1 MTLFMSQST
10 LKITAMIHIGKMI
23 LDYLNKNRMSKT
35 ELGGRIDR
43 RGISITNY
51 SRSES
56 IQTGILLKL
65 SHATKHNFFT
75 DIADQL
81 PADYSYIKPEDKTA
95 LNEKENLIAQLQEEN
110 KVLKIQ
116 NEILL
121 RIKG

>member
-1 MTLFMSQST
+1 
-10 LKITAMIHIGKMI
+10 MIDTGKMI
-23 LDYLNKNRMSKT
+23 LDYITKNKMSKT
-35 ELGGRIDR
+35 ELGNKIDR

-51 SRSES
+51 TRTKG
-56 IQTGILLKL
+56 IHTGILLNI
-65 SHATKHNFFT
+65 SHAVKHNFFR

-81 PADYSYIKPEDKTA
+81 PADYTYIKPEDMTLHK
-95 LNEKENLIAQLQEEN
+95 EKDNLIAELQEEN